1 MSIWSLPPQHGASFD
16 CGRWE
21 RPSGAVFNF
30 EVTEKHL
37 LAADKCGPFSCGL
50 EQVKKLANYEVCFG
64 HGRIVW
70 NDKWR
75 TVVSRVMNRCGS

>member
-1 MSIWSLPPQHGASFD
+1 MA
-16 CGRWE
+16 
-21 RPSGAVFNF
+21 RPLIAEGGNGLQV
-30 EVTEKHL
+30 HL

-50 EQVKKLANYEVCFG
+50 EQVKKSANYEVCFG

-75 TVVSRVMNRCGS
+75 TVVSTVMNRCGS